1 MKCVHVCVYLNAGR
15 HECAHSSVDMWKSEA
30 NLGYLSLSLPTLFF
44 KAKSLT
50 EPRSCCWGQ
59 AKEPQDMNIAVPLAL
74 WLQVTPLCS
83 VPMRVL
89 GSKFKSLWHV

>member
-1 MKCVHVCVYLNAGR
+1 MSVLTRLWTRGSQRLILATFLY
-15 HECAHSSVDMWKSEA
+15 HSP
-30 NLGYLSLSLPTLFF
+30 LYFF